1 MRQGTVTVSPSLA
14 QKARRETARAADE
27 PARPPAGAAGGT
39 TARAMFASRLRWT
52 IALRAIIATV
62 VIGSALLIDVPGI
75 GVGGRGSWLGLL
87 AAYYGLAAL
96 YYVAMP
102 LCLRMPWL
110 AEAQLSL
117 DVCVISM
124 LVLVTGGSQSNLV
137 PVYFLPILA
146 ASLLRPVGGGL
157 RVAGAAASMFGLLV
171 ASQFGLIVPLPQE
184 WGLRPPNVPL
194 ADPRAAFYAVAL
206 HAVAFLAVARLTGYL
221 AENLQTT
228 DLKLQRAS
236 DRLADLQAYNQHV
249 IDSMTGGLA
258 ATDAH
263 GRILMFNRAAE
274 AISGETAVSVLGRSV
289 AEVLQLPA
297 DLRRTLGDVERTGR
311 GRRTEFEFLRRSGQ
325 RIEVGLSVGPLVG
338 SSGQLG
344 HLFTFQD
351 LTDFKRRERDEQRQ
365 KRLMAVGE
373 MAAGIAHEIRN
384 PLASMSGSLQLLRD
398 DLHLDSEQ
406 AQLFEIVFRES
417 ERLNDTIRNFLA
429 YARPPLARAATVDMR
444 QLLTAVAQ
452 LIRNNPEWG
461 ARHQIALDLPEDTM
475 VCEADEAQIQQI
487 VWNLATNGIRAMETG
502 GCLTLGARLRRDT
515 DDEPTMVTMSV
526 KDEGVGIA
534 AEDLDRI
541 FQPFHGG
548 FSKGTGLGLSIVH
561 RLVTDRGGEICVS
574 SERGKGTIVDI
585 HWPIK
590 AVAIESE
597 MARLDEEERLSLV
610 TPELMVA
617 DV

>member
-14 QKARRETARAADE
+14 RNASHEPPRAT
-27 PARPPAGAAGGT
+27 PAAVRPPLDAAVGAAGLTFG
-39 TARAMFASRLRWT
+39 SRLRWT
-52 IALRAIIATV
+52 ILLRPVIATV
-62 VIGSALLIDVPGI
+62 VIGFALLIDVPAI
-75 GVGGRGSWLGLL
+75 GSGAKGYWLGLL
-87 AAYYGLAAL
+87 AAHYALAGLFYL
-96 YYVAMP
+96 AMP
-102 LCLRMPWL
+102 LCQRLPWL
-110 AEAQLSL
+110 VEAALGV
-117 DVCVISM
+117 DVCVIST
-124 LVLVTGGSQSNLV
+124 LVLMTGGSQSNLV
-137 PVYFLPILA
+137 PLYFLPILA
-146 ASLLRPVGGGL
+146 ASLLRPIGGGL
-157 RVAGAAASMFGLLV
+157 RVAGAVASMFGLLV
-171 ASQFGLIVPLPQE
+171 ASQFGLIVPQPQE
-184 WGLRPPNVPL
+184 WGLRLPDFPL
-194 ADPRAAFYAVAL
+194 PDPRGAFYAVTL
-206 HAVAFLAVARLTGYL
+206 HAVAFIAVARLTGYL
-221 AENLQTT
+221 AENLQRA

-249 IDSMTGGLA
+249 IDSMIGGLA

-263 GRILMFNRAAE
+263 GRVLMFNRAAE

-297 DLRRTLGDVERTGR
+297 DMRRALGDVQRTGR
-311 GRRTEFEFLRRSGQ
+311 GKRTEFEFLRRSGQ

-365 KRLMAVGE
+365 KRLVAVGE

-398 DLHLDSEQ
+398 DLHLDGEQ
-406 AQLFEIVFRES
+406 TQLFEIVFRES

-429 YARPPLARAATVDMR
+429 YARPPVARAATVDMR
-444 QLLTAVAQ
+444 QVLAGVAQ
-452 LIRNNPEWG
+452 LIRNNPEWQT
-461 ARHQIALDLPEDTM
+461 RHRIELDLPDEAL
-475 VCEADEAQIQQI
+475 VCEADDAQIQQI

-502 GCLTLGARLRRDT
+502 GCLTLSARLRRGVE
-515 DDEPTMVTMSV
+515 DEPTMVTMSV
-526 KDEGVGIA
+526 RDEGVGIA
-534 AEDLDRI
+534 AADLDRI

-548 FSKGTGLGLSIVH
+548 FAKGAGLGLSIVH

-574 SERGKGTIVDI
+574 SEVGKGTAVDV

-590 AVAIESE
+590 AVEIDVESV
-597 MARLDEEERLSLV
+597 RRDEDERLSLV